1 MNKEQKQE
9 LKQRLDQQ
17 ACWTVGQVRNLVKK
31 QYGVS
36 YGPRQMQRILRQLGL
51 YCYKPQPRD
60 FRQAEKADEK
70 LKERLRAVAD
80 ALGLKGKDLEQLSI
94 GFADESSPQI
104 HANSARLWSTRKGV
118 LKKVNTDK
126 KKQNSFGFY
135 ALKGKSVIAS
145 MGKGNQENIVKMLML
160 IREANLEAQTI
171 IVIWD
176 NHSAH
181 LTPLVEQTAKDLQIV
196 LVNLPPY
203 SPNLNPIERIWKQIK
218 KTISEAGLIE
228 HVKHL
233 EHLIQSAFKEYVK
246 KLSFAKSWIED
257 IWNTVFVN
265 NPIPFSDKL

>member
-1 MNKEQKQE
+1 MDQE
-9 LKQRLDQQ
+9 D
-17 ACWTVGQVRNLVKK
+17 AWTVGRVRNLVKK

-36 YGPRQMQRILRQLGL
+36 YGPRQMQRILRGLGL

-60 FRQAEKADEK
+60 FRQPQKADEK
-70 LKERLRAVAD
+70 LKERLRAVLD
-80 ALGLKGKDLEQLSI
+80 ALGLQGKDLDQLSI
-94 GFADESSPQI
+94 GFADESAPQI

-118 LKKVNTDK
+118 IKKVNTDK
-126 KKQNSFGFY
+126 KRRNSFGFY
-135 ALKGKSVIAS
+135 ALKGNSVIAS
-145 MGKGNQENIVKMLML
+145 MGKGNQDNIVKMLTL
-160 IREANLEAQTI
+160 IRQANPDAQTI
-171 IVIWD
+171 ILIWD

-181 LTPLVEQTAKDLQIV
+181 LTPLVEKTAKDLQIV

-233 EHLIQSAFKEYVK
+233 EHLIQSAFKECAK
-246 KLSFAKSWIED
+246 KLSFAKSWIEN
-257 IWNTVFVN
+257 IWNQVFVN